1 MGPSEREAETVA
13 EGPGRRNRGGPD
25 ERLEGKVE
33 RGTAASSGDRWVDGI
48 VDAQLRV
55 PPPFLQRP
63 HPAHIT
69 SPPASGPKTGWESD
83 CPMFPCGM

>member
-1 MGPSEREAETVA
+1 MA

-25 ERLEGKVE
+25 ERLERKVE
-33 RGTAASSGDRWVDGI
+33 RGTAAGSGDRWVDGI

-63 HPAHIT
+63 NPALIT
-69 SPPASGPKTGWESD
+69 TPQPLGPRLGGSLTVPRSLAG
-83 CPMFPCGM
+83 CNIHN